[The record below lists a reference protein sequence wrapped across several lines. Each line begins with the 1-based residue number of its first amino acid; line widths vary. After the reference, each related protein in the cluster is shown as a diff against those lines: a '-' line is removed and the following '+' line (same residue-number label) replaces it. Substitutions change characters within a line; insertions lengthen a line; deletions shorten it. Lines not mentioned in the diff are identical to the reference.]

1 MKYDLCGVDGN
12 AYAILG
18 YTSRALKHEG
28 LRHLVDQMHKEAMSG
43 DYDHLVVTCMKYLDK
58 ANEASTREEEE

>member
-58 ANEASTREEEE
+58 ANKAATREE

>member
-1 MKYDLCGVDGN
+1 MKYDLCGIDGN

-28 LRHLVDQMHKEAMSG
+28 LRHLVDQMHEEAMSG

-58 ANEASTREEEE
+58 ANKAATREEE

>member
-1 MKYDLCGVDGN
+1 MKYDLCVVDGN

-58 ANEASTREEEE
+58 ANKAATREEE

>member
-28 LRHLVDQMHKEAMSG
+28 LRHLVNQMHKEAMSG

-58 ANEASTREEEE
+58 ANKAATREEEE

>member
-1 MKYDLCGVDGN
+1 MKYDLCGIDGN

-18 YTSRALKHEG
+18 YTSRALKNEG

-58 ANEASTREEEE
+58 ANKAATREEEE

>member
-28 LRHLVDQMHKEAMSG
+28 LRYLVDQMHKEAMSG
-43 DYDHLVVTCMKYLDK
+43 DYDHLVATCMKYLDK
-58 ANEASTREEEE
+58 ANKAATREEEE